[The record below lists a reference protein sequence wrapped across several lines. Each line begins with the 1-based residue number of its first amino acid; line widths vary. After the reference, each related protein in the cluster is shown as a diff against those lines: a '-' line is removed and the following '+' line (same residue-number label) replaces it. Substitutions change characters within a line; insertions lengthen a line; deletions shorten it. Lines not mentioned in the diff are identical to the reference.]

1 VRRECSYS
9 SSAGRSNRQYSTGDY
24 LEKDRDMEKRA
35 KKGVTGATLLM
46 EGVIA
51 FAL

>member
-1 VRRECSYS
+1 
-9 SSAGRSNRQYSTGDY
+9 
-24 LEKDRDMEKRA
+24 MEKRA